1 MKNQMIRQALACSVA
16 LGTLGWDVTASAE
29 TRPDPAA
36 EAVPQA
42 AQDAT
47 AGKDEIVVTAQKRT
61 ERLQDVP
68 LAISAFTEA
77 TIEQQGIKS
86 IEDYASRAAG
96 VSLSRDSTQASFSVR
111 GIRSTTGADTTSATA
126 GIYVDDYPIYDTWFR
141 FTSPDLRIFDVGR
154 IEILRGPQG
163 TLYGATSLS
172 GSIRIITNKPDL
184 GAVSGKFEGTL
195 STTDGAG
202 QPNYAAN
209 AMVNVPLIADKIG
222 MRAVGYYRSDSGYI
236 DNPVRGETDVDDR
249 RSYGGRFYLSAQPT
263 ETLSLLASVTYQH
276 DAQDDQTATYY
287 FPTATRTIDQW
298 NARSATR
305 TRSDLFIASLAAD
318 QELGGGN
325 LNFTATYGSNK
336 SKNRFDAS
344 PYSAALGFPLATP
357 LIQPSDSNTKI
368 LEARYTSASGGAFRY
383 IIGLYYNSRFRDFR
397 QEANQPAI
405 APVYGTD
412 RIYKVYAN
420 QRATELAA
428 YGEGTLSFAE
438 RWEATLGLRV
448 FRNDYHFTSSVSG
461 LLNSFATPLRD
472 FTTDVTNGQTDYTP
486 RASLSYRPVP
496 NVNIYAT
503 ASKGYR
509 FGLTNYNSGANGG
522 TPLTYKSD
530 TLWNYE
536 FGVKATMWDNRVTLN
551 TAAYYVDWS
560 DIQLTFRNANG
571 QGYITNAGDA
581 RSYGIES
588 ELSFRPN
595 ASFELNAAVTINHSA
610 LTKNNPGILRR
621 AASARGAAVYGV
633 FKGDRLPGSQ
643 ELSLAGGIQYNLG
656 NAFIR
661 VDDTYVGP
669 SYIDFMKAGSLK
681 IGDYNLVNLRL
692 GYRGDNFDV
701 TLFAENLFN
710 DRGIVNAVPNAD
722 LVGLTD
728 AAFRVRPRT
737 VGATLRANF

>member
-1 MKNQMIRQALACSVA
+1 MMKNIVRHGLACGAAIGA
-16 LGTLGWDVTASAE
+16 LGWSTMASAQDVAE
-29 TRPDPAA
+29 DVAA
-36 EAVPQA
+36 SE
-42 AQDAT
+42 
-47 AGKDEIVVTAQKRT
+47 EIVVTAQKRT
-61 ERLQDVP
+61 ERLKDVP
-68 LAISAFTEA
+68 LAISAFTEQ

-86 IEDYASRAAG
+86 IEDYATRAAG
-96 VSLSRDSTQASFSVR
+96 VSLSRDGSQASFSVR

-141 FTSPDLRIFDVGR
+141 FSSPDLRIFDVSR
-154 IEILRGPQG
+154 IEVLRGPQG

-184 GAVSGKFEGTL
+184 SATATKFEGTL
-195 STTDGAG
+195 STTKGAD

-209 AMVNVPLIADKIG
+209 AMINVPLITDKLG
-222 MRAVGYYRSDSGYI
+222 MRAVGYYRSDSGYL
-236 DNPVRGETDVDDR
+236 DAPVRGEKDVNDQ
-249 RSYGGRFYLSAQPT
+249 RSYGGRFYLSAAPN
-263 ETLSLLASVTYQH
+263 ETLSLLASLTYQH

-287 FPTATRTIDQW
+287 FPSATRTIDQW
-298 NARSATR
+298 NGRSPIR
-305 TRSDLFIASLAAD
+305 TRSDLFIASLSAD

-344 PYSAALGFPLATP
+344 PFSAALGFPLATP

-368 LEARYTSASGGAFRY
+368 LEARYTSPAGGAFRY
-383 IIGLYYNSRFRDFR
+383 IVGLYYNSRFRDFK
-397 QEANQPAI
+397 QEAYQPVI
-405 APVYGTD
+405 APVFGTD

-428 YGEGTLSFAE
+428 YGEGTLAFAD

-461 LLNSFATPLRD
+461 LLNSFVTPLLD
-472 FTTDVTNGQTDYTP
+472 FNTDVTNGQTDYTP
-486 RASLSYRPVP
+486 RVSLSYRATP

-522 TPLTYKSD
+522 TPLAYKSD

-536 FGVKATMWDNRVTLN
+536 LGAKATMWDNRVTLN
-551 TAAYYVDWS
+551 TAVYYVDWS

-595 ASFELNAAVTINHSA
+595 ASFEMNAAVTINHSE
-610 LTKNNPGILRR
+610 LTKGNAGILRR
-621 AASARGAAVYGV
+621 AASVRGPDIYGV
-633 FKGDRLPGSQ
+633 QAGDRLPGSQ
-643 ELSLAGGIQYNLG
+643 ELSLAGGIQYTIG

-661 VDDTYVGP
+661 LDDTYVGP
-669 SYIDFMKAGSLK
+669 SYIDFIKDGSLK

-692 GYRGDNFDV
+692 GYRTDSFDI
-701 TLFAENLFN
+701 TLFAENIFN

-728 AAFRVRPRT
+728 AAFRVKPRT
-737 VGATLRANF
+737 IGATLRANF